1 MNMFQL
7 QQLVLG
13 SLLTY
18 VPIAIAVVGIVVSI
32 RAFAKKNNSGF
43 LVVALVFTK
52 PILNHLFWWMKTRQF
67 VPVQIDAD
75 TWTAPG
81 RYVDLLEP
89 VFFAILLLAVWLIY
103 RKYPTAPGGVQ
114 ELRDV
119 TPSQEDS

>member
-1 MNMFQL
+1 MFQL
-7 QQLVLG
+7 QQLVLS

-18 VPIAIAVVGIVVSI
+18 VPLAIAVVGIVVSI
-32 RAFAKKNNSGF
+32 RAFAKTEKNNSGF

-52 PILNHLFWWMKTRQF
+52 PILSHLFWWMKTRQF

-119 TPSQEDS
+119 TPPREDS